1 MRNLAWT
8 LSAHPEPGELIGKRH
23 FALVEQSVP
32 SLGAGQILVR
42 IIALGTSPAQRAYT
56 SAAPAMHPKVP
67 LGAVMRGRGVGV
79 VLQSNDSAFRPDD
92 IVEAALGWQEFAV
105 LTPSLAGDGILRVA
119 KLANPLRPLTRHLGV
134 LGGTGATAWFGLFE
148 VGQAK
153 PAETVVI
160 SAAAGGVGSIAVQL
174 AKRRGCRVIGIVGS
188 EAKARWITSVL
199 GANAA
204 IDYKRDDVAQRLR
217 ELCPDGIDVYFDN
230 VGGAL
235 LDIALT
241 NLALHA
247 RVVICGFIATAQ
259 GELIAGPRHYP
270 NLLRK
275 RARMEGFFV
284 MDYLKRW
291 DEAHKPLRA
300 WLDEGA
306 FDPAEDVE
314 QGLERMPDALASLF
328 TGGNC
333 GIKLCRVAADP

>member
-1 MRNLAWT
+1 MRNRAWT
-8 LSAHPEPGELIGKRH
+8 LTAHPEPGELIGKRH
-23 FALVEQSVP
+23 FALAESDVP
-32 SLGAGQILVR
+32 ALSDGQILVR
-42 IIALGTSPAQRAYT
+42 TVALGTSPAQRAYA
-56 SAAPAMHPKVP
+56 SSAPAMHPKVP

-79 VLQSNDSAFRPDD
+79 VVQSKDRQFHSGD
-92 IVEAALGWQEFAV
+92 IVEASLGWQEFAV
-105 LTPSLAGDGILRVA
+105 LTPAHAGDGILRIA
-119 KLANPLRPLTRHLGV
+119 KLPNPMRPLTRHLGV

-153 PAETVVI
+153 PDETVVI
-160 SAAAGGVGSIAVQL
+160 SAAAGGVGTVAVQL

-188 EAKARWITSVL
+188 DAKARWITSAL
-199 GANAA
+199 GADAA
-204 IDYKRDDVAQRLR
+204 IDYKHDDVAQRLR

-247 RVVICGFIATAQ
+247 RVVICGFISTAQ
-259 GELIAGPRHYP
+259 GEVIAGPKHYP

-284 MDYLKRW
+284 MDYLARW
-291 DEAHKPLRA
+291 DEAHRPLRR

-328 TGGNC
+328 TGANC